1 MAAAAA
7 AEAAEEDEEAAF
19 EAFACCDFLRASSL
33 ALAELAQQQHEQQED
48 GKAPLPLLP
57 AAASAEAVRLTL
69 PGVPPD
75 TAAVCTVALTEACS
89 RADKLAAVAL
99 QCGLELRRDEEA
111 RAVGHYYAH
120 GDVPFPVAMIW

>member
-1 MAAAAA
+1 MAAAEA

-57 AAASAEAVRLTL
+57 AAVAEAVRLTL